1 MEEQQKQKSGWNALG
16 EIARRIANNMNNQ
29 KPQRPRNS
37 APKPRKPCGGC
48 GGK

>member
-1 MEEQQKQKSGWNALG
+1 MTNETNEPKPKPSWGD
-16 EIARRIANNMNNQ
+16 IARGVIGGMNKND
-29 KPQRPRNS
+29 KQRPARS